1 MRKRWAMGMTACVCA
16 LPMALTGCQ
25 IGNKDIVVS
34 GTLSSRQVF
43 TLDKSA
49 CSLKEAK
56 VYLAN
61 YQNIYGTAYTIDL
74 WQHDFGDA
82 SLLDYVKDITLE
94 ELTRVYTMD
103 LLAQS
108 QEVTLS
114 EDETAKV
121 AEAAKEYYASLSED
135 ETAYMD
141 VAEADIAEYY
151 THYALAQKLY
161 HSLTNGVNEEVSDDE
176 ARVME
181 IMQIYVTDEDR
192 AHEVAQKLAQGDD
205 FASVANNYNELS
217 AIQVTVSRDDL
228 PDEVE
233 EVAFQLDDNAVSG
246 MIAAGNG
253 YYFIKCL
260 NKYNEELT
268 EANKSNIVEKREK
281 EAFDD
286 VYNEFVASLSSR
298 LNTDLWDGIELTT
311 DGSIQTN
318 SFFAVFEKYCGEI

>member
-1 MRKRWAMGMTACVCA
+1 M
-16 LPMALTGCQ
+16 
-25 IGNKDIVVS
+25 
-34 GTLSSRQVF
+34 F

-49 CSLKEAK
+49 CSLKDAK

-82 SLLDYVKDITLE
+82 SLLEYVKDITLE

-141 VAEADIAEYY
+141 VAETDIVEYY

-192 AHEVAQKLAQGDD
+192 AHEVEQKLVQGDD

-246 MIAAGNG
+246 MIVAGNG

>member
-1 MRKRWAMGMTACVCA
+1 MRKRWAMGMTPRVCA
-16 LPMALTGCQ
+16 LSMALTGCQ

-192 AHEVAQKLAQGDD
+192 AHEVEQKLAQGDD

-233 EVAFQLDDNAVSG
+233 DVAFQLDDNAVSG

>member
-1 MRKRWAMGMTACVCA
+1 MRKRWAMGLTACAGA
-16 LPMALTGCQ
+16 LSMALTGCQ

-82 SLLDYVKDITLE
+82 SLLEYVKDITLE

-192 AHEVAQKLAQGDD
+192 AHEVEQKLAQGDD

-298 LNTDLWDGIELTT
+298 LNTDLWDGVELIT

-318 SFFAVFEKYCGEI
+318 SFFAVFGKYCGEI